1 MTREVMI
8 IINVSSAAIVR
19 NTVTSVELKN
29 FRLLPVNLDSAL
41 IN

>member
-8 IINVSSAAIVR
+8 IINVSSAAILR
-19 NTVTSVELKN
+19 NTVASVELKN
-29 FRLLPVNLDSAL
+29 IRLLPVNLDLAL